1 VSIGLAIV
9 EKCQQVKLFVLGRES
24 VEAKQ
29 RMRKV
34 FFVTDTVKDRHI
46 PLPDLNG
53 RHHLTSCSLQNINIM
68 MIWRPPNAFRRGYI
82 SDHGGSNEGEPA
94 RRTGSIVRSRSVD
107 ISKEVEERDLY
118 SSLVVR
124 RAGMVVTMAE
134 SHQLLEVCPDM
145 RVCQPR
151 MEQTQELYQKT

>member
-1 VSIGLAIV
+1 
-9 EKCQQVKLFVLGRES
+9 
-24 VEAKQ
+24 
-29 RMRKV
+29 
-34 FFVTDTVKDRHI
+34 
-46 PLPDLNG
+46 
-53 RHHLTSCSLQNINIM
+53 
-68 MIWRPPNAFRRGYI
+68 
-82 SDHGGSNEGEPA
+82 
-94 RRTGSIVRSRSVD
+94 VRSRSVD